1 MQVEVQSL
9 SLEECPWRLP
19 GPQCECEALLP
30 SGARRRIDL
39 RLSGRA
45 VAVWVHV
52 RDGPGQLNLSYAT
65 GRHKKPN
72 PHQNMNR
79 GMEFIAPVSAPTK
92 SGAPWHFLS
101 QGPTDAQRAVRIRP
115 GTRMGLSSDPVVG
128 TLSSSYLDL
137 LTLSYKPGRRVT
149 SSYLIVRGHEVRKL
163 QNSVEAT
170 RISRTGSS

>member
-1 MQVEVQSL
+1 
-9 SLEECPWRLP
+9 
-19 GPQCECEALLP
+19 
-30 SGARRRIDL
+30 
-39 RLSGRA
+39 
-45 VAVWVHV
+45 
-52 RDGPGQLNLSYAT
+52 
-65 GRHKKPN
+65 
-72 PHQNMNR
+72 MNR

-137 LTLSYKPGRRVT
+137 LTLSYKPGRTVT
-149 SSYLIVRGHEVRKL
+149 SSYLNVRGHEVRKL

-170 RISRTGSS
+170 RISRTDSS

>member
-9 SLEECPWRLP
+9 SLEEGPWGLP
-19 GPQCECEALLP
+19 GPECECEALLP
-30 SGARRRIDL
+30 SGARRRSDL

-45 VAVWVHV
+45 VTVWVHF
-52 RDGPGQLNLSYAT
+52 RGGPGQFNLSYAT
-65 GRHKKPN
+65 GRHKKPT

-92 SGAPWHFLS
+92 CGALWHFFS
-101 QGPTDAQRAVRIRP
+101 PGPTDAQRSVRIRP
-115 GTRMGLSSDPVVG
+115 GTRMGLSSDPVVS
-128 TLSSSYLDL
+128 TLSSNYLAL

-149 SSYLIVRGHEVRKL
+149 SSYLNVRGHEGRKL
-163 QNSVEAT
+163 QNSAEAT

>member
-1 MQVEVQSL
+1 MKVEVQSL

-19 GPQCECEALLP
+19 GPQCECEALQ
-30 SGARRRIDL
+30 SGAKSRIDL

-52 RDGPGQLNLSYAT
+52 RGGPGQFNLSYAT

-79 GMEFIAPVSAPTK
+79 GMEFIFPVSAPMK

-101 QGPTDAQRAVRIRP
+101 QGPRDAQRAVRIRP

-128 TLSSSYLDL
+128 TLSSNYLAL
-137 LTLSYKPGRRVT
+137 LSYKPGRRVT
-149 SSYLIVRGHEVRKL
+149 SSYLNVRGHKVRKL